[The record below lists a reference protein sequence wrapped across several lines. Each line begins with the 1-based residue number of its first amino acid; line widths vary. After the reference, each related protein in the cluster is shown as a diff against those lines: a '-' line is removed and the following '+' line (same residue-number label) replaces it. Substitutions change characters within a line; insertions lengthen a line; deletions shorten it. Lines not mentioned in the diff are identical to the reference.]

1 MQEYKFLAL
10 PHSLK
15 KSILFLV
22 SLLILSF
29 SLIILFFL
37 TKGNLIVSILL
48 VLSLCSFLFYNLLA
62 SKYVKIKASY
72 DCIEI
77 YYFGKLKYKASID
90 ELVELRGVDI
100 DKKYN
105 RSELHLVFKNRS
117 FVYNLWDSS
126 LQKTNKQTRILRDL
140 VEKYQL
146 RKVLYKRIF
155 PRFNYTYRY
164 INDKKKIKNR

>member
-1 MQEYKFLAL
+1 MA
-10 PHSLK
+10 
-15 KSILFLV
+15 
-22 SLLILSF
+22 
-29 SLIILFFL
+29 
-37 TKGNLIVSILL
+37 ND
-48 VLSLCSFLFYNLLA
+48 
-62 SKYVKIKASY
+62 

-77 YYFGKLKYKASID
+77 YHFGKLKYKAPVD

-105 RSELHLVFKNRS
+105 RSELHLIFKDKS

-126 LQKTNKQTRILRDL
+126 LQKVNKQTRILRDL

-146 RKVLYKRIF
+146 RKMLYKRIF

-164 INDKKKIKNR
+164 INDNCKY